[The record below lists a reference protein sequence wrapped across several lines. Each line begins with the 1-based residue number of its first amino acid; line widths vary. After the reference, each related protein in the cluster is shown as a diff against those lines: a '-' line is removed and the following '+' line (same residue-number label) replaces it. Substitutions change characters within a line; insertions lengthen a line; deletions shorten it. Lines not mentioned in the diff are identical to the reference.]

1 MGSKRDRDFGP
12 VIFFGIGGIMAE
24 VLKDRSVAL
33 PPLNRLLAR
42 QLMKKTK
49 IYTLIKG
56 FKNHPPVDLTWLE
69 EILIRLSQLVTDF
82 PEIEEIDINPMI
94 VTPNDAYATN
104 PRILLSPAKTPAPHH
119 LVISPYPNQYEA
131 RTVREGAG
139 ELFIRPIRPEDAPL
153 LVELFE
159 SLSKQSVHFR
169 FFGPLKM
176 LSTGML
182 STGMLARFTQIDYDR
197 EIALVALL
205 GTEPNEKMLGV
216 ARVIT
221 DIYNGKNAEFSV
233 VVGDPWHGKGI
244 GAELLK
250 RCLSISKERGIEN
263 VKGIVLPENTQML
276 ALGKKLGFTAKKIV
290 GESEYELNID
300 LTTF

>member
-24 VLKDRSVAL
+24 VLKDRAVAL

-42 QLMKKTK
+42 ELMKKTK
-49 IYTLIKG
+49 IYALLKG
-56 FKNHPPVDLTWLE
+56 FKNYPPVDLTWLE

-82 PEIEEIDINPMI
+82 QEIEEIDIDPMI
-94 VTPNDAYATN
+94 VTSNDGYATT
-104 PRILLSPAKTPAPHH
+104 PRILLSPAKVPAPHH

-131 RTVREGAG
+131 RTDREGVG
-139 ELFIRPIRPEDAPL
+139 ELFIRPIRPEDASL

-159 SLSKQSVHFR
+159 SLSRQSVHFR

-176 LSTGML
+176 LSPGML
-182 STGMLARFTQIDYDR
+182 SRFTQIDYDR

-221 DIYNGKNAEFSV
+221 DIYNRKNAEFSV

-244 GAELLK
+244 GADLLK
-250 RCLSISKERGIEN
+250 RCLSISKERGIKN

-276 ALGKKLGFTAKKIV
+276 ALGKKLGFYAKKIV
-290 GESEYELNID
+290 GESEFELNID
-300 LTTF
+300 LSTI